1 MTSENARLAA
11 ENATL
16 TRNVQDA
23 QTESKSLST
32 KLAAARA
39 SSAHDAKQVPGSAV
53 KRQDTK
59 AAAPA
64 ATEVA
69 MLKLKEELYG
79 DLTGLIL
86 NGVKRLDGEDIYD
99 CIQTGRNGS
108 ELIPSIRYRSERF
121 ADTLQPCI
129 SISLSALWQAT
140 TAPSMQMLSLRT
152 HPSLMRRMTVT

>member
-1 MTSENARLAA
+1 M
-11 ENATL
+11 
-16 TRNVQDA
+16 
-23 QTESKSLST
+23 
-32 KLAAARA
+32 
-39 SSAHDAKQVPGSAV
+39 